1 MSVVRA
7 EELLRLLPQV
17 TGCRIR
23 VDEHGDPVAVLITAA
38 PGSNAK
44 AVLADVITVLG
55 AEAGLDVL
63 EDQVHVVV
71 LEEPEAPHAAEDS
84 AELVVEPL
92 EREGRLRLLSY
103 STHVREERTTA
114 QVELGL
120 DRELAWGEA
129 ESRGAGEVPEL
140 LGRACLDAIEKLCHG
155 RVALRLLGMRRATV
169 GSTET
174 VVVVVQETWGRTQ
187 RLHVG
192 AARIGDDFARA
203 AAYAALDSMNRR
215 LGRLLVSPPVDYDID

>member
-1 MSVVRA
+1 VSVTRA

-23 VDEHGDPVAVLITAA
+23 VDEQGAPVAVLITAA

-71 LEEPEAPHAAEDS
+71 LEEQPSPEAEHAADWT
-84 AELVVEPL
+84 VEPL

-103 STHVREERTTA
+103 STHVREERTAA

-120 DRELAWGEA
+120 DREVAFGEA
-129 ESRGAGEVPEL
+129 QSRGAGEVPEL
-140 LGRACLDAIEKLCHG
+140 LGRACLDAIERFGHG
-155 RVALRLLGMRRATV
+155 RVALRLMSLRRATV
-169 GSTET
+169 GSIEA
-174 VVVVVQETWGRTQ
+174 VIVVVQETWGREE

-192 AARIGDDFARA
+192 AARIGDDFARSV
-203 AAYAALDSMNRR
+203 AYAVLDSMNRR
-215 LGRLLVSPPVDYDID
+215 LGRILASAPEDYEID